1 MFRAS
6 SKETNHAPNQRA
18 RTLAPARARKT
29 KSCDRKTRAHL
40 RARLVC
46 ARSGAS
52 RLPQR
57 LAPEAPSR
65 WFGCAK
71 QLSPEALNVCDACR
85 ADTLGNRPPSRLLVN
100 QPRAKDEWTGA
111 QLRPMELWV
120 LQARIE
126 CRTGPEQ
133 STFRVASPLRW
144 PLQLPVPQCTKYS
157 GHFTDFY
164 TDRFTTRAAPIDG
177 AVIEG

>member
-1 MFRAS
+1 MYPSRCCTGRCEHVFRAS

-40 RARLVC
+40 QARLVC

-57 LAPEAPSR
+57 LAPDAPSR

-85 ADTLGNRPPSRLLVN
+85 ADTLGNRHPSRLLVN
-100 QPRAKDEWTGA
+100 PARKMSGRERSSGRWSCGYCKQGLNAGPDRSKALSES
-111 QLRPMELWV
+111 RV
-120 LQARIE
+120 LCAGRCNI
-126 CRTGPEQ
+126 
-133 STFRVASPLRW
+133 
-144 PLQLPVPQCTKYS
+144 PVPQ
-157 GHFTDFY
+157 H
-164 TDRFTTRAAPIDG
+164 
-177 AVIEG
+177 